1 MINATLNL
9 TCFNQKANC
18 FFNSAAVLI
27 HASGYAEVVYLII
40 CRGQNAERR
49 GIPKKGRR
57 RNANGRE
64 RVSDVTVLSIIQ
76 SEFTGKRY

>member
-40 CRGQNAERR
+40 CRGQNTERR
-49 GIPKKGRR
+49 GIPKKG
-57 RNANGRE
+57 
-64 RVSDVTVLSIIQ
+64 
-76 SEFTGKRY
+76 